1 MVLGN
6 GPGVGL
12 SIIEW
17 CEDARVTLRVV
28 PPPRGPYLVRVGIH
42 DENERVLVLVKP
54 RRGDVLRETW
64 IDMRERKDG
73 NLYTGTALR
82 ACVSGRKSASPTVVD
97 SSEKL
102 SPAVLIRDGD
112 RLIKPS
118 K

>member
-6 GPGVGL
+6 GPGIGL

-28 PPPRGPYLVRVGIH
+28 PPLRGPYLVRVGIH

-64 IDMRERKDG
+64 VDMREREKMAIYIQERPCERVSVAG
-73 NLYTGTALR
+73 NQRRRRWWILA
-82 ACVSGRKSASPTVVD
+82 KSCPQ
-97 SSEKL
+97 
-102 SPAVLIRDGD
+102 RC
-112 RLIKPS
+112 
-118 K
+118 